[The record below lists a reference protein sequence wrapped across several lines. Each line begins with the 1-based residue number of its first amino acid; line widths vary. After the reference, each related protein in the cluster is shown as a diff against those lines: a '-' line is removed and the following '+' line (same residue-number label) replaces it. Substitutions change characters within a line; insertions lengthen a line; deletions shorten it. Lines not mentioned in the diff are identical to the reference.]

1 MTSDNIDAG
10 SAVTGKCE
18 SSYCKSK
25 SDKLESQQP
34 HDTTSFS
41 FPFLEGSGGPR
52 LRLGEL
58 ATAPMLVNDAS
69 RLVPLSPVGED
80 ALRQS
85 EMEGLLR
92 TEEFACTNG
101 FVGIVC
107 DCDWLSKCV

>member
-18 SSYCKSK
+18 SPYCKSK
-25 SDKLESQQP
+25 SDEPESQQP

-41 FPFLEGSGGPR
+41 FPFLEGGGGPR

-58 ATAPMLVNDAS
+58 ATAPTLVNDAS

-80 ALRQS
+80 ALRRG
-85 EMEGLLR
+85 EMEGLLG
-92 TEEFACTNG
+92 TEEFARANG
-101 FVGIVC
+101 FVGVVC
-107 DCDWLSKCV
+107 DRDWLSRCV